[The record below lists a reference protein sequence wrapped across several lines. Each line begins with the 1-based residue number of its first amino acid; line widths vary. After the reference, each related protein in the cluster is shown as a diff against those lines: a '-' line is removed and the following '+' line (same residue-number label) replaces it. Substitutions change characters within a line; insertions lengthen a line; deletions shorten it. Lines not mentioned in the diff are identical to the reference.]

1 MANSWRGHNPA
12 AMLDLEAN
20 RPAGHSSPLSRPLLL
35 LPHCPVDGP
44 QAFCCMHFC
53 TSQNCQEILRCARF
67 GRGNYAS
74 AADEN
79 SSPSSGVMHS
89 CINCNRPPSLLSPLC
104 QLVQPRQ
111 LLATDLFCRLGR
123 VVVVVTP
130 FSHPASSRPHC
141 SSSLRSGSTTEGF
154 LPMPG
159 PGEAGTT

>member
-1 MANSWRGHNPA
+1 MGNSWRGHNPA
-12 AMLDLEAN
+12 AKLGLEAK

-44 QAFCCMHFC
+44 QAFCWMHFC
-53 TSQNCQEILRCARF
+53 TPQNCQGILRCARF
-67 GRGNYAS
+67 GLGNYAS

-89 CINCNRPPSLLSPLC
+89 CINCNRPPFPSLLSPLC

-111 LLATDLFCRLGR
+111 LLATDLFRRL
-123 VVVVVTP
+123 VVVTP
-130 FSHPASSRPHC
+130 FSPSASPRPHC
-141 SSSLRSGSTTEGF
+141 SSSLRSGSATKGF
-154 LPMPG
+154 FPMPV